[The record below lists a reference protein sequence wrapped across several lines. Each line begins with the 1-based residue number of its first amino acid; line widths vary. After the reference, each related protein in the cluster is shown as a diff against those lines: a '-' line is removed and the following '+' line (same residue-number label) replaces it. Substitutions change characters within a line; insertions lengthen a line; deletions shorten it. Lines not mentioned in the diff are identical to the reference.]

1 MTSLLLHSQKGTGVK
16 TLGLIGVDFVQNLEN
31 LFKICLPAF
40 FKICQLT
47 VSTATLGAI
56 FSPISLSLS
65 AKNCLSSVAL
75 IDSIGVPRT

>member
-1 MTSLLLHSQKGTGVK
+1 MILLLLHSLAKRNQGDKR
-16 TLGLIGVDFVQNLEN
+16 LGKIGMDFVHQTRKILAFI
-31 LFKICLPAF
+31 FK
-40 FKICQLT
+40 LT

-75 IDSIGVPRT
+75 TDSIGVPRT